1 MTDADLKRIKE
12 VPEDD
17 NEEEKPIRPRKT
29 RYNQT
34 AWKAMSHEER
44 VNAIMEAFRRG
55 DSNEEIAANHNTSR
69 TTICNF
75 RKEYQLRDQDLKQE

>member
-1 MTDADLKRIKE
+1 
-12 VPEDD
+12 
-17 NEEEKPIRPRKT
+17 
-29 RYNQT
+29 
-34 AWKAMSHEER
+34 MSHEER

-75 RKEYQLRDQDLKQE
+75 RKEYQLRDQDLMQE